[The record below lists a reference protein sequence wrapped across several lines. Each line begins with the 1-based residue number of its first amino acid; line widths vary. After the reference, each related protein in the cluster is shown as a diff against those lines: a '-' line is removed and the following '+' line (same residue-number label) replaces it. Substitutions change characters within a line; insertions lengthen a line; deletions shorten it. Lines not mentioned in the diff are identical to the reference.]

1 MATSSE
7 SGAVTEGTS
16 ESRSTDRD
24 EVTVREAFEFFAERS
39 ATEAEQFEAD
49 EGRDVPQHAETLV
62 VDAANDV
69 LRTITSARM
78 ARDMAEEG
86 EDTKEEA
93 MNESI
98 TDAIVD
104 LLAAIG
110 TLKFEED
117 IDVASAVAG
126 RMSFIEDYEAF
137 EQAMRDADT
146 PAEKEK
152 VMDEYLT
159 DEIAEEIGVQT
170 GVQSGDN
177 VDNDDYDPNAV
188 DRTYQ

>member
-104 LLAAIG
+104 LFAAIG

-146 PAEKEK
+146 PDEKEK